1 MQFLNNAP
9 ALLLLLIWYG
19 LKGSEENAETLER
32 RPFLTSLAGRVL
44 RVGKK
49 KKDNYKM
56 PKKIYWHL
64 YSLQTLNTEKFV
76 SVVNKILKNEFYVIK

>member
-1 MQFLNNAP
+1 MP
-9 ALLLLLIWYG
+9 KRLIVRIFSRFG
-19 LKGSEENAETLER
+19 REGST
-32 RPFLTSLAGRVL
+32 
-44 RVGKK
+44 VGTK

-76 SVVNKILKNEFYVIK
+76 SVVNKILKQEFNVIK